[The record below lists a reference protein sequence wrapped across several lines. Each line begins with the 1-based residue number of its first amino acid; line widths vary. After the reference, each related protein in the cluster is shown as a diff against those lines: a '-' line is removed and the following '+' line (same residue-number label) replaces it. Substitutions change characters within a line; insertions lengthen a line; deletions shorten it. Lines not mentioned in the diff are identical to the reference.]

1 MQSFLSRRNFIR
13 QTSILGTSL
22 ILPWNALAE
31 SFPVVQTTYGKI
43 RGMDVA
49 GIKTF
54 RGIRYG
60 ASTEGA
66 NRFMPPAKPKKWNG
80 IVDTMAYGQASPQRP
95 GDPTND
101 YTQAVNWDAHVK
113 SGIGEDCLV
122 LNIWTGGLNDGRNR
136 PVLFY
141 IHGGGFNNGSGGY
154 TFDGDPMARLG
165 EVVVVTVNH
174 RLGAFGYMDLDQAGW
189 PSKYKYAGVA
199 GMLDLVAALE
209 WVHDN
214 IASFGGSPDNV
225 MIFGQSGG
233 GAKTSFLMAMPSA
246 KGLFHRAAIQ
256 SGSTLKARTKEESS
270 TATAKLLKELKIDSD
285 KADEI
290 QKIHWTKIIEA
301 VENSGFSPIVD
312 GEIIP
317 HHPFDPDAPT
327 ESANV
332 PLLVGYTKEDAGFLV
347 AAEAIND
354 EGLKSWTKEKFKD
367 KSDQILNTY
376 SKVYANATPTQIKAR
391 IATDEWIRI
400 RATKMAERKAAQKAA
415 PVFMF
420 IVEWPSPS
428 FGGKFGAVHGVDL
441 GLVLADP
448 RIPIAG
454 NSLGARKM
462 AKIVGSSFAAFARN
476 GNPNCNEVPN
486 WPQYNLD
493 SRSTIIF
500 NEECRVENDPG
511 KEIRL
516 LWEGFES

>member
-1 MQSFLSRRNFIR
+1 
-13 QTSILGTSL
+13 
-22 ILPWNALAE
+22 
-31 SFPVVQTTYGKI
+31 
-43 RGMDVA
+43 
-49 GIKTF
+49 
-54 RGIRYG
+54 
-60 ASTEGA
+60 
-66 NRFMPPAKPKKWNG
+66 
-80 IVDTMAYGQASPQRP
+80 
-95 GDPTND
+95 
-101 YTQAVNWDAHVK
+101 
-113 SGIGEDCLV
+113 
-122 LNIWTGGLNDGRNR
+122 
-136 PVLFY
+136 
-141 IHGGGFNNGSGGY
+141 
-154 TFDGDPMARLG
+154 
-165 EVVVVTVNH
+165 
-174 RLGAFGYMDLDQAGW
+174 
-189 PSKYKYAGVA
+189 
-199 GMLDLVAALE
+199 
-209 WVHDN
+209 
-214 IASFGGSPDNV
+214 
-225 MIFGQSGG
+225 
-233 GAKTSFLMAMPSA
+233 MAMPSA
-246 KGLFHRAAIQ
+246 KGLFHKAAIQ
-256 SGSTLKARTKEESS
+256 SGSTLKARSKEEAS
-270 TATAKLLKELKIDSD
+270 TATAKLLKELKIDSG

-317 HHPFDPDAPT
+317 HHPFDPDAPI

-354 EGLKSWTKEKFKD
+354 EGLRAWTKEKFKD
-367 KSDQILNTY
+367 KTDQILNTY
-376 SKVYANATPTQIKAR
+376 SKVYANATSTQIRAR

-400 RATKMAERKAAQKAA
+400 RATKMAERKVAQKAA

-454 NSLGARKM
+454 NTLGARKM

-476 GNPNCNEVPN
+476 GNPNCGEVPN

-493 SRSTIIF
+493 SRSTMIF

-511 KEIRL
+511 KEVRL